1 MEFQNR
7 SFRNRLKCIFGKSYR
22 TARKNFQGEN
32 YKIFDLSQFRK
43 ETIQIVFDALH
54 GIDNEKA
61 RDEIFIIKYL
71 FQIGYLLL
79 IVSLQSGSLQPKGL
93 ISIVIFFHVY
103 FLARIVTV

>member
-32 YKIFDLSQFRK
+32 YKIFDLSLFRK

-61 RDEIFIIKYL
+61 RDENLIMKYL
-71 FQIGYLLL
+71 I
-79 IVSLQSGSLQPKGL
+79 IITASSSRR
-93 ISIVIFFHVY
+93 IFDQTEMF
-103 FLARIVTV
+103 FIPWT